1 MDIRNRGKKVD
12 NKGKALF
19 GTAKHYKV
27 KITKAKENPVKFIL
41 SVLSYALF
49 ILLLLIGIALFIY
62 VADIKIR
69 EAKGEVASPK
79 FAAYVVLTGSM
90 EPKIKINDVVVTKKI
105 NVEDIKVGD
114 IITFISDDSR
124 FSGIIITHRVNEVF
138 IDQATGKY
146 SFETQGDNNPSP
158 DFVLTKGENVLGE
171 VIFKIPKLG
180 YAQQL
185 LASKGGW
192 IIAIL
197 IPCLAVLSYD
207 IFKLVKMVGQ
217 KKKVQKIK

>member
-1 MDIRNRGKKVD
+1 MDMSYEETNNNDTRFNV
-12 NKGKALF
+12 
-19 GTAKHYKV
+19 KHYRVRFEKRR
-27 KITKAKENPVKFIL
+27 ENPIRFVVN
-41 SVLSYALF
+41 VLSYAVF
-49 ILLLLIGIALFIY
+49 IFLMLVGATLLIY
-62 VADIKIR
+62 VADIKLR
-69 EAKGEVASPK
+69 EAKGDFSQPK
-79 FAAYVVLTGSM
+79 FNAYVVLTGSM